1 MTLALTPP
9 PASAADIATLAE
21 ALRPALLRLSRQL
34 RKESQRFGMSPLD
47 AMILGLVK
55 HREGIGVSELADLEQ
70 MSRPTM
76 SSHVKRL
83 EQAGWLARRAPDS
96 EDKRRVG
103 LALTPAGRRAMDAV
117 RRQRNDWL
125 AGRLAS
131 LSPEAR
137 AALAAAVGPLSQ
149 IAGEKT

>member
-1 MTLALTPP
+1 LT
-9 PASAADIATLAE
+9 
-21 ALRPALLRLSRQL
+21 RQL
-34 RKESQRFGMSPLD
+34 RKESQRLGMSPLD
-47 AMILGLVK
+47 AMLLGLVK

-83 EQAGWLARRAPDS
+83 EQAGWITRQAPDS

-103 LALTPAGRRAMDAV
+103 LVISPAGRRALEAV

-125 AGRLAS
+125 ARRLTD

-137 AALAAAVGPLSQ
+137 EAIRAAIGPLAQ
-149 IAGEKT
+149 IAGEKS

>member
-1 MTLALTPP
+1 MTVPLTPTT
-9 PASAADIATLAE
+9 ADITALAE
-21 ALRPALLRLSRQL
+21 ALRPALLRLTRQL
-34 RKESQRFGMSPLD
+34 RKESQRLGMSPLD
-47 AMILGLVK
+47 AMLLGLVK

-83 EQAGWLARRAPDS
+83 EQAGWLARQAPDS

-103 LALTPAGRRAMDAV
+103 LVVTPAGRRALEAV

-125 AGRLAS
+125 AGRLS
-131 LSPEAR
+131 ELSPQAREAVS
-137 AALAAAVGPLSQ
+137 AAIGPLAQ
-149 IAGEKT
+149 IAGDKT

>member
-1 MTLALTPP
+1 MTVPISPTTAEVSALA
-9 PASAADIATLAE
+9 D

-47 AMILGLVK
+47 AMLMGLVK

-83 EQAGWLARRAPDS
+83 EQAGWIARQAPDS
-96 EDKRRVG
+96 DDKRRVG
-103 LALTPAGRRAMDAV
+103 LVITPAGRRAVDAV

-125 AGRLAS
+125 AGRLAG

-137 AALAAAVGPLSQ
+137 EIVRAAVGPLAQ
-149 IAGEKT
+149 IAGDKA

>member
-1 MTLALTPP
+1 MTTLLSPTPTDV
-9 PASAADIATLAE
+9 SALAE

-47 AMILGLVK
+47 GMLLSLVK
-55 HREGIGVSELADLEQ
+55 RREGIGVSELADLEQ

-83 EQAGWLARRAPDS
+83 EQAGWIARQAPDS

-103 LALTPAGRRAMDAV
+103 LVLTPAGRRAMDAV

-125 AGRLAS
+125 AGRLAG
-131 LSPEAR
+131 LTPEAR
-137 AALAAAVGPLSQ
+137 DALRAAIGPLSQ
-149 IAGEKT
+149 IAGDKA

>member
-1 MTLALTPP
+1 MTVPIFQTT
-9 PASAADIATLAE
+9 ADISALAD

-47 AMILGLVK
+47 VMLLGLVK

-83 EQAGWLARRAPDS
+83 EQAGWIARQAPDS
-96 EDKRRVG
+96 DDKRRVG
-103 LALTPAGRRAMDAV
+103 LVITPAGRRAMDAV

-125 AGRLAS
+125 AGRLAG
-131 LSPEAR
+131 LTPEAR
-137 AALAAAVGPLSQ
+137 ELVRAAIGPLSQ
-149 IAGEKT
+149 IAGEKI

>member
-1 MTLALTPP
+1 MTTTLSSTP
-9 PASAADIATLAE
+9 SDISSLAE
-21 ALRPALLRLSRQL
+21 GLRPALLRLTRQL

-47 AMILGLVK
+47 AMLLGLVK

-83 EQAGWLARRAPDS
+83 EQAGWLARQAPDS

-103 LALTPAGRRAMDAV
+103 LILTPAGRRAMEAV

-125 AGRLAS
+125 AGRLAN
-131 LSPEAR
+131 LTPEAR
-137 AALAAAVGPLSQ
+137 DILRAAIGPLSQ
-149 IAGEKT
+149 IAGDKA

>member
-1 MTLALTPP
+1 MTAT
-9 PASAADIATLAE
+9 ASPTAADIATLAE
-21 ALRPALLRLSRQL
+21 GLRPALLRLSRQL
-34 RKESQRFGMSPLD
+34 RKESQRFGISPLD
-47 AMILGLVK
+47 AMLLGWVK
-55 HREGIGVSELADLEQ
+55 RREGIGVSELADLEQ

-83 EQAGWLARRAPDS
+83 EQAGWISRQAPDS

-103 LALTPAGRRAMDAV
+103 LVITAAGRRAIDAV

-131 LSPEAR
+131 LTPEAR
-137 AALAAAVGPLSQ
+137 DALRAAVGPLSQ
-149 IAGEKT
+149 IAGEKA

>member
-1 MTLALTPP
+1 MTLPISQTT
-9 PASAADIATLAE
+9 ADISALAE
-21 ALRPALLRLSRQL
+21 GLRPALLRLTRQL

-47 AMILGLVK
+47 ALLLGLVK

-83 EQAGWLARRAPDS
+83 EKAGWLARQAPDN

-103 LALTPAGRRAMDAV
+103 LVLTPAGRRAMDAV

-125 AGRLAS
+125 AGRLAA
-131 LSPEAR
+131 LTPEAR
-137 AALAAAVGPLSQ
+137 DILQAAIGPLSQ
-149 IAGEKT
+149 IAGDKA

>member
-1 MTLALTPP
+1 MTVPISPTT
-9 PASAADIATLAE
+9 ADISALAE
-21 ALRPALLRLSRQL
+21 ALRPALLRLTRQL

-47 AMILGLVK
+47 AMLLGLVK

-83 EQAGWLARRAPDS
+83 EQAGWIARQAPDS
-96 EDKRRVG
+96 DDKRRVG
-103 LALTPAGRRAMDAV
+103 LILTPAGRRAMDAV

-125 AGRLAS
+125 AGRLAN
-131 LSPEAR
+131 LTPEAR
-137 AALAAAVGPLSQ
+137 EILQAAIGPLSQ
-149 IAGEKT
+149 IAGDKT

>member
-1 MTLALTPP
+1 MTTLLSPTPTDV
-9 PASAADIATLAE
+9 SALAE
-21 ALRPALLRLSRQL
+21 ALRPALLRLTRQL

-47 AMILGLVK
+47 VMLLSLVK

-83 EQAGWLARRAPDS
+83 EQAGWIARQAPDS
-96 EDKRRVG
+96 DDKRRVG
-103 LALTPAGRRAMDAV
+103 LILTPAGRRAMEAV

-125 AGRLAS
+125 AGRLAA

-137 AALAAAVGPLSQ
+137 EALRAAIGPLSQ
-149 IAGEKT
+149 IAGDKA

>member
-1 MTLALTPP
+1 MTVPLSPTP
-9 PASAADIATLAE
+9 ADITALAD

-47 AMILGLVK
+47 AMLLGLVK

-83 EQAGWLARRAPDS
+83 EQAGWIARRAPDS
-96 EDKRRVG
+96 DDKRRVG
-103 LALTPAGRRAMDAV
+103 LAVTPAGRRALDAV

-125 AGRLAS
+125 AGRLAQQ
-131 LSPEAR
+131 SPQAR
-137 AALAAAVGPLSQ
+137 EILRAAVGPLAQ
-149 IAGEKT
+149 IAGDKT

>member
-1 MTLALTPP
+1 MTLSLSPTV
-9 PASAADIATLAE
+9 ADITSLAE
-21 ALRPALLRLSRQL
+21 ALRPALLRLTRQL

-47 AMILGLVK
+47 AMLLGLVK

-83 EQAGWLARRAPDS
+83 EQAGWLARQAPAS

-103 LALTPAGRRAMDAV
+103 LVVTPAGRRALEAV

-131 LSPEAR
+131 LTPEAR
-137 AALAAAVGPLSQ
+137 EVLRVAIGPLTQ
-149 IAGEKT
+149 IAGEKS

>member
-1 MTLALTPP
+1 MTLPISPTT
-9 PASAADIATLAE
+9 ADITALAE
-21 ALRPALLRLSRQL
+21 GLRPALLRLTRQL

-47 AMILGLVK
+47 AMLLGLVK

-83 EQAGWLARRAPDS
+83 EQAGWIARQAPDS

-103 LALTPAGRRAMDAV
+103 LVITPAGRRAVEAV

-125 AGRLAS
+125 AGRLAG
-131 LSPEAR
+131 LTPEAR
-137 AALAAAVGPLSQ
+137 EILHAAIGPLSQ
-149 IAGEKT
+149 IAGDKA

>member
-1 MTLALTPP
+1 MTTLLSPTSTDV
-9 PASAADIATLAE
+9 SALAE
-21 ALRPALLRLSRQL
+21 ALRPALLRLTRQL

-47 AMILGLVK
+47 AMLLGLVK
-55 HREGIGVSELADLEQ
+55 HREGVGVSELADMEQ

-83 EQAGWLARRAPDS
+83 EQAGWIARQAPDR

-103 LALTPAGRRAMDAV
+103 LVLTPAGRRAMDAV

-125 AGRLAS
+125 AGRLAA
-131 LSPEAR
+131 LTPEAR
-137 AALAAAVGPLSQ
+137 DALREAISPLSQ
-149 IAGEKT
+149 IAGEKA

>member
-1 MTLALTPP
+1 MTLPISPTT
-9 PASAADIATLAE
+9 ADISALAE
-21 ALRPALLRLSRQL
+21 ALRPALLRLTRQL

-47 AMILGLVK
+47 AMLLSLVK
-55 HREGIGVSELADLEQ
+55 HAEGIGVSELADLEQ

-83 EQAGWLARRAPDS
+83 EQAGWIARQAPDS
-96 EDKRRVG
+96 EDKRRIG
-103 LALTPAGRRAMDAV
+103 LTITPNGRRALEAV

-125 AGRLAS
+125 AGRLAG

-137 AALAAAVGPLSQ
+137 EIIRAAIGPLAQ
-149 IAGEKT
+149 IAGDKT

>member
-1 MTLALTPP
+1 MTTTLSPNP
-9 PASAADIATLAE
+9 SDITALAE
-21 ALRPALLRLSRQL
+21 DLRPALLRLTRQL

-47 AMILGLVK
+47 AMLLGMVK
-55 HREGIGVSELADLEQ
+55 HREGIGVSELADMEQ

-83 EQAGWLARRAPDS
+83 EQAGWIARRAPDS
-96 EDKRRVG
+96 DDKRRVS
-103 LALTPAGRRAMDAV
+103 LILTPAGRRAMEAV

-131 LSPEAR
+131 LTPEAR
-137 AALAAAVGPLSQ
+137 EILRAAIGPLSQ
-149 IAGEKT
+149 IAGDKA

>member
-1 MTLALTPP
+1 MSLPIPTTDNGITA
-9 PASAADIATLAE
+9 LAE
-21 ALRPALLRLSRQL
+21 ALRPALLRLTRQL
-34 RKESQRFGMSPLD
+34 RKESQRLGMSPLD
-47 AMILGLVK
+47 AMLLGLVK

-83 EQAGWLARRAPDS
+83 EQAGWIARQAPDS
-96 EDKRRVG
+96 ADKRRVG
-103 LALTPAGRRAMDAV
+103 LVISPAGRRALEAV

-125 AGRLAS
+125 ARRLTD

-137 AALAAAVGPLSQ
+137 EAIRAAIGPLAQ
-149 IAGEKT
+149 IAGEKS

>member
-1 MTLALTPP
+1 MTLPLSPTT
-9 PASAADIATLAE
+9 ADISALAE
-21 ALRPALLRLSRQL
+21 DLRPALLRLTRQL
-34 RKESQRFGMSPLD
+34 RKESQRLGMSPLD
-47 AMILGLVK
+47 AMLLGLVK

-83 EQAGWLARRAPDS
+83 EQAGWLARQAPDC

-103 LALTPAGRRAMDAV
+103 LVITPAGRRALEAV

-125 AGRLAS
+125 AHRLAE
-131 LSPEAR
+131 LSPQAREAVR
-137 AALAAAVGPLSQ
+137 AAIGPLAQ
-149 IAGEKT
+149 IAGEKA

>member
-1 MTLALTPP
+1 MTTTLAPI
-9 PASAADIATLAE
+9 ASDISALAE
-21 ALRPALLRLSRQL
+21 ALRPALLRLTRQL

-47 AMILGLVK
+47 AMLLGLVK

-83 EQAGWLARRAPDS
+83 EQAGWIARQAPDS
-96 EDKRRVG
+96 DDKRRVG
-103 LALTPAGRRAMDAV
+103 LILTPAGRRAMDAV

-125 AGRLAS
+125 AGRLAN
-131 LSPEAR
+131 LTPEAR
-137 AALAAAVGPLSQ
+137 EILQAAIGPLSQ
-149 IAGEKT
+149 IAGDKT

>member
-1 MTLALTPP
+1 MTLPLSQTT
-9 PASAADIATLAE
+9 ADITALAE
-21 ALRPALLRLSRQL
+21 ALRPVLLRLSRRL

-47 AMILGLVK
+47 AMLLGLVK
-55 HREGIGVSELADLEQ
+55 HRDGIGVSELADLEQ

-83 EQAGWLARRAPDS
+83 EQAGWIARQAPDS

-103 LALTPAGRRAMDAV
+103 LVITPAGRRALEAV

-125 AGRLAS
+125 AGQLS
-131 LSPEAR
+131 GLSPEAR
-137 AALAAAVGPLSQ
+137 QIIGAAIGPLAQ
-149 IAGEKT
+149 IAGDKT

>member
-1 MTLALTPP
+1 MTTTLAPT
-9 PASAADIATLAE
+9 ASDISALAE
-21 ALRPALLRLSRQL
+21 ALRPALLRLTRQL

-47 AMILGLVK
+47 AMLLGLVK

-83 EQAGWLARRAPDS
+83 EQAGWIARQAPDS
-96 EDKRRVG
+96 DDKRRVG
-103 LALTPAGRRAMDAV
+103 LILTPAGRRAMDAV

-125 AGRLAS
+125 AGRLAN
-131 LSPEAR
+131 LTPEAR
-137 AALAAAVGPLSQ
+137 EILQAAIGPLSQ
-149 IAGEKT
+149 IAGDKT